1 MVPALPSVYLRTEIE
16 DAELEEQSEEAV
28 EFDPEEGAAEEEI
41 PEEET
46 PEEEAAADEPHSEE
60 EDGEPESELEE
71 EASEDPTE
79 VLDATPSLFP
89 DSEASDAA
97 TLAPAGSSRKKP
109 ATTPDE
115 GGEGSL
121 LQRAG
126 CLFLQEGRVAVSML
140 QRSFDLDF
148 QAACDLL
155 DDLQEEGLIGPYKG
169 GQQRDI
175 LLTLEE
181 WQARTPAS

>member
-1 MVPALPSVYLRTEIE
+1 MCSSDLDQEI
-16 DAELEEQSEEAV
+16 A
-28 EFDPEEGAAEEEI
+28 
-41 PEEET
+41 
-46 PEEEAAADEPHSEE
+46 EEEAAADEPHSEE

-71 EASEDPTE
+71 EASEDTTE

-89 DSEASDAA
+89 DSDAA

-109 ATTPDE
+109 ATTLDE